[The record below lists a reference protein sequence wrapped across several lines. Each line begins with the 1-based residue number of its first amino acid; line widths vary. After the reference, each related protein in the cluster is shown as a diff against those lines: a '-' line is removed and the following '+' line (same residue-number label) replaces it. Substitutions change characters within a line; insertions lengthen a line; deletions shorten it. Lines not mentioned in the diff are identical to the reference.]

1 MSILKIARMGHP
13 VLRTPARP
21 IDSSEIQSAPIQKLI
36 DDLFETMK
44 EHQGIGLAAPQVH
57 EGLRVFVAGVDDRDD
72 PMPRIALINPEV
84 TQVGRTIEEDWEGC
98 LSIPDIRGRV
108 PRAQEIRVVA
118 VDRDGKA
125 VSMTATGLPARVIQ
139 HETDHLDGILF
150 LDRMKSAD
158 SLTFFDEYTRYWAK
172 DEGEK

>member
-13 VLRTPARP
+13 ALRTPARP
-21 IDSSEIQSAPIQKLI
+21 LDLFEIQSASIQKLI

-84 TQVGRTIEEDWEGC
+84 TQLGRTIEEDWEGC

-118 VDRDGKA
+118 VDRDGKS

-150 LDRMKSAD
+150 LDRMKSID
-158 SLTFFDEYTRYWAK
+158 SLTFFDEYRRYWAK
-172 DEGEK
+172 DEDEK

>member
-13 VLRTPARP
+13 ALRTPARP
-21 IDSSEIQSAPIQKLI
+21 VDSAEIQSASIQKLI

-84 TQVGRTIEEDWEGC
+84 TPLGRTIEEDWEGC

-108 PRAQEIRVVA
+108 PRVQEIRVVA
-118 VDRDGKA
+118 VDREGKP

-139 HETDHLDGILF
+139 HETDHLNGILF

-158 SLTFFDEYTRYWAK
+158 SLTFFDEYRRYWAE
-172 DEGEK
+172 DEK

>member
-1 MSILKIARMGHP
+1 MGMSILKIARMGHP

-21 IDSSEIQSAPIQKLI
+21 LDSSEIQSASIQKLI
-36 DDLFETMK
+36 DDLFETMT

-84 TQVGRTIEEDWEGC
+84 TQLGPTIEEDWEGC

-118 VDRDGKA
+118 VDRDGKS
-125 VSMTATGLPARVIQ
+125 VTMTATGLPARVIQ

-150 LDRMKSAD
+150 LDRMKSLD
-158 SLTFFDEYTRYWAK
+158 SLTFFDEYRRYWTE
-172 DEGEK
+172 DEK